1 MRLYAR
7 GRATALRRWFGWL
20 AGHGPVEG
28 GPAAAGAWLSLVSGR
43 PAAAE
48 RWAATAARA
57 PQDAV
62 MPDGSPLRAWVLMLR
77 ATMARDVQQMRRD
90 AAGALQILAPGSQWR
105 PTAAS
110 ILGMAELF
118 QGNLDGADQQLT
130 ESAELAAD
138 LGGPAAASVALAARA
153 IIAIRRDQRQ
163 QARTLAEHASS
174 VIQQAH
180 LQDYATS
187 ALTYAVSARIAAH
200 DGDPWTARE
209 EISAAD
215 RALPLLTRALA
226 HLAVATRLELA
237 RAHLTLS
244 DAATAK
250 DLLGEASQ
258 LLRAGGDLGSLH
270 DDAGELAATVEQIQ
284 ATAAGPSGADT
295 SGTPAPPAPG
305 HPAVVP
311 GDRRPAV
318 PLGSHRQS
326 PGDLDLPQARRLIPH
341 TSHRAGPQP
350 RPPPRLNFRR
360 AAPKAQIPLTRYP
373 GPRARKGRPR
383 APPVWPGLKHRIP
396 RHRPTTGRK
405 MTISYTAAAAQA
417 GPGSAGGPIRSAA
430 GSHRG

>member
-1 MRLYAR
+1 
-7 GRATALRRWFGWL
+7 
-20 AGHGPVEG
+20 
-28 GPAAAGAWLSLVSGR
+28 
-43 PAAAE
+43 
-48 RWAATAARA
+48 
-57 PQDAV
+57 
-62 MPDGSPLRAWVLMLR
+62 
-77 ATMARDVQQMRRD
+77 
-90 AAGALQILAPGSQWR
+90 
-105 PTAAS
+105 
-110 ILGMAELF
+110 MAELF

-284 ATAAGPSGADT
+284 ATAAGLPAL
-295 SGTPAPPAPG
+295 TPAEL
-305 HPAVVP
+305 
-311 GDRRPAV
+311 RLL
-318 PLGSHRQS
+318 PLLATQLSFPEIAAQLFLS
-326 PGDLDLPQARRLIPH
+326 VH
-341 TSHRAGPQP
+341 TV
-350 RPPPRLNFRR
+350 
-360 AAPKAQIPLTRYP
+360 KAQVTSIYRKLAVSSRTQAIE
-373 GPRARKGRPR
+373 RARSR
-383 APPVWPGLKHRIP
+383 GLLP
-396 RHRPTTGRK
+396 D
-405 MTISYTAAAAQA
+405 
-417 GPGSAGGPIRSAA
+417 
-430 GSHRG
+430 